1 MSSASS
7 VRYQSR
13 LFNFVRQQSRRLGES
28 IQHKLR
34 HLQVATKWTLEAIL
48 SSVYRLIEKA
58 FESAGKQ
65 LQQELQR
72 RELQLLA
79 HDIESQIETSPST
92 DTPIQRVL
100 EAVEKQPYHALK
112 GHLLVVRGIASELVS
127 RNLVLVSNE
136 NEILNILT
144 LQQQEKLQDQ
154 ILTEVASYW
163 RYWRLSEEKDETE
176 MLREIER
183 LLTKLTDDSDI
194 VDQMPALSTE
204 TESIPGRRI
213 AKRLEVWGYTNKV
226 RLAFGNVFSLRRRFS
241 KRRFSKRRFA
251 NANDE
256 RGLPETRLRGFSLYS
271 RDFQS
276 PGIYSQNYYPAR
288 KLLNAAVTKLKSNA
302 LVPMQSAKLA
312 VQQRSSE
319 FIQVVQSQLNIFL
332 YGKEQLT
339 KSAPAV
345 SALNIQALIRAAINF
360 FFGDDGA
367 IAQPQKST
375 RDLTP
380 TQKTLAKIASG
391 KQTALSVSQ
400 FKSESNKEE
409 IFWQQSHQTT
419 EVEAKPDWIETK
431 AKTIGYELHPLEQI
445 LAWLDSVM
453 LLLEEIFVKV
463 FQSLHRLWELVIGN
477 D

>member
-1 MSSASS
+1 MSSADS

-48 SSVYRLIEKA
+48 SSVYLMIEKA
-58 FESAGKQ
+58 FESAGRQ
-65 LQQELQR
+65 LQPEKQR
-72 RELQLLA
+72 RQLQLQA
-79 HDIESQIETSPST
+79 HDIESHIETSPST

-100 EAVEKQPYHALK
+100 EAVEKQQYRVLK
-112 GHLLVVRGIASELVS
+112 PHLPVVRGIASELVS

-154 ILTEVASYW
+154 IITEVASYW

-204 TESIPGRRI
+204 TGSIPVRRI

-226 RLAFGNVFSLRRRFS
+226 RL
-241 KRRFSKRRFA
+241 
-251 NANDE
+251 
-256 RGLPETRLRGFSLYS
+256 RGLPETRAGGFSLHS

-276 PGIYSQNYYPAR
+276 LGIYSQNPYPALT
-288 KLLNAAVTKLKSNA
+288 LLNAAVAKLKSNT

-312 VQQRSSE
+312 VQKRSSE
-319 FIQVVQSQLNIFL
+319 LIQVVQSQLNIFL

-339 KSAPAV
+339 KSAPAAV
-345 SALNIQALIRAAINF
+345 STLNIQALIRAAINF

-367 IAQPQKST
+367 IGFAAALRAIAQRQKST

-380 TQKTLAKIASG
+380 TQKTLAKIASA

-400 FKSESNKEE
+400 LESESNKEE
-409 IFWQQSHQTT
+409 IFLQQSHQTT

-431 AKTIGYELHPLEQI
+431 AKTIGYEKHPLEQI

-463 FQSLHRLWELVIGN
+463 FQSLQRFWQLVIGN
-477 D
+477 W

>member
-28 IQHKLR
+28 LQHKVR

-48 SSVYRLIEKA
+48 SQVYRLIQKA
-58 FESAGKQ
+58 FESAGRQLHPEKQRRKLQ
-65 LQQELQR
+65 LQ
-72 RELQLLA
+72 A
-79 HDIESQIETSPST
+79 HDIESQSETSPST

-100 EAVEKQPYHALK
+100 EAVDKQPDYVLK
-112 GHLLVVRGIASELVS
+112 RHLPVVRGIASELVS

-144 LQQQEKLQDQ
+144 LEQQEKLQDQ
-154 ILTEVASYW
+154 IITEVANYW

-183 LLTKLTDDSDI
+183 LLTKLTSDSDI

-204 TESIPGRRI
+204 T
-213 AKRLEVWGYTNKV
+213 
-226 RLAFGNVFSLRRRFS
+226 RLAASEPTSSL
-241 KRRFSKRRFA
+241 
-251 NANDE
+251 N
-256 RGLPETRLRGFSLYS
+256 P
-271 RDFQS
+271 
-276 PGIYSQNYYPAR
+276 YPVLT
-288 KLLNAAVTKLKSNA
+288 LLDVAVAKLKSNA

-312 VQQRSSE
+312 IQQRSSE
-319 FIQVVQSQLNIFL
+319 LIQVVQSQLNIFL

-339 KSAPAV
+339 KISPAAV
-345 SALNIQALIRAAINF
+345 STLNIQVLIRAAINF
-360 FFGDDGA
+360 FFGDGGA
-367 IAQPQKST
+367 NAQRQKST

-400 FKSESNKEE
+400 FESESNKEE
-409 IFWQQSHQTT
+409 IFLQQSHSST

-431 AKTIGYELHPLEQI
+431 AKTIGYEKHPLEQI
-445 LAWLDSVM
+445 LVWLDSVM
-453 LLLEEIFVKV
+453 LLLEEIFVKM
-463 FQSLHRLWELVIGN
+463 FQSLQRVWELVIGN
-477 D
+477 SILLR

>member
-72 RELQLLA
+72 RKLQLQA
-79 HDIESQIETSPST
+79 HDTESHIETSPST

-194 VDQMPALSTE
+194 VDQMPALSTQ
-204 TESIPGRRI
+204 TGSIPFWRI
-213 AKRLEVWGYTNKV
+213 GLRLEVWGYTNKV
-226 RLAFGNVFSLRRRFS
+226 RL
-241 KRRFSKRRFA
+241 
-251 NANDE
+251 
-256 RGLPETRLRGFSLYS
+256 RGLPETRAGGFSLYS

-276 PGIYSQNYYPAR
+276 PGIYAKNSYPVLA
-288 KLLNAAVTKLKSNA
+288 LLNAAVAKLKSNA

-312 VQQRSSE
+312 VQKRSSE
-319 FIQVVQSQLNIFL
+319 LIQVVQSQLNIFL

-345 SALNIQALIRAAINF
+345 STLNIQALIRAAINF

-367 IAQPQKST
+367 IAQRQKST

-380 TQKTLAKIASG
+380 TQKTLAKIASA
-391 KQTALSVSQ
+391 KQTALSVSPLE
-400 FKSESNKEE
+400 SESNKEE

-463 FQSLHRLWELVIGN
+463 FQSLHRLWQLVIGN

>member
-48 SSVYRLIEKA
+48 SSAYQLIQKA
-58 FESAGKQ
+58 FESAGRQ
-65 LQQELQR
+65 LQPEKQR
-72 RELQLLA
+72 RKLQLQA
-79 HDIESQIETSPST
+79 HDIESHIETSPST

-204 TESIPGRRI
+204 TGSIPGRRI

-226 RLAFGNVFSLRRRFS
+226 GL
-241 KRRFSKRRFA
+241 
-251 NANDE
+251 
-256 RGLPETRLRGFSLYS
+256 RGLPETRAGGFSLYS

-276 PGIYSQNYYPAR
+276 PGIYSKNSYPAL
-288 KLLNAAVTKLKSNA
+288 KLLDAAVAKLKSNA

-312 VQQRSSE
+312 VQKRSSE
-319 FIQVVQSQLNIFL
+319 LIQVVQSQLNIFL

-400 FKSESNKEE
+400 LESESNKEE

>member
-1 MSSASS
+1 MSSADS

-28 IQHKLR
+28 LQHKLR

-48 SSVYRLIEKA
+48 SQVYRLIQKA
-58 FESAGKQ
+58 FESAGRQLHPEKQQRKLQ
-65 LQQELQR
+65 LQ
-72 RELQLLA
+72 A

-100 EAVEKQPYHALK
+100 EAVDKQPDYVLK
-112 GHLLVVRGIASELVS
+112 RHLAVVRGIASELVS

-154 ILTEVASYW
+154 IITEVANYW

-183 LLTKLTDDSDI
+183 LLTKLTSDSDI

-204 TESIPGRRI
+204 TRVAACLEPTSSLNPYSVLTL
-213 AKRLEVWGYTNKV
+213 LEV
-226 RLAFGNVFSLRRRFS
+226 
-241 KRRFSKRRFA
+241 
-251 NANDE
+251 
-256 RGLPETRLRGFSLYS
+256 
-271 RDFQS
+271 
-276 PGIYSQNYYPAR
+276 
-288 KLLNAAVTKLKSNA
+288 AVAKLKSNA

-312 VQQRSSE
+312 IQQRSSE
-319 FIQVVQSQLNIFL
+319 LIQVVQSQLNIFL

-339 KSAPAV
+339 KSAPAAV
-345 SALNIQALIRAAINF
+345 STLNIQVLIRAAINF
-360 FFGDDGA
+360 FFGDGGA
-367 IAQPQKST
+367 IAQLQKST

-380 TQKTLAKIASG
+380 TQETLAKIASA
-391 KQTALSVSQ
+391 KQTALPISQ
-400 FKSESNKEE
+400 FESESNKQE
-409 IFWQQSHQTT
+409 IFPQQSHSFT

-431 AKTIGYELHPLEQI
+431 AKTIGYEKHPLEQI

-463 FQSLHRLWELVIGN
+463 FQSLQRVWELVIGN